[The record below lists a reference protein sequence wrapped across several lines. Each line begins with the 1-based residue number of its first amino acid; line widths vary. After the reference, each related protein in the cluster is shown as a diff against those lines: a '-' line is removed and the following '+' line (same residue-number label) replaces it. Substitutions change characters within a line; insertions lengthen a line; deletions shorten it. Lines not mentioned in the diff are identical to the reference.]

1 MPDLLIHATDAYGNY
16 VCQKLFEVAT
26 EAQRDRLVAEIT
38 EGSTFKSV
46 YANLHG
52 SCVITALISSC
63 SSPHQRMLVTQAT
76 SSEMESVITDPH
88 GAIMLQQCVDTFEE
102 FQYTFIIDYV
112 AKNFMSIATD
122 RYGCCVVKK
131 CIERMELVGSLLEL
145 IVLEN
150 VCQLSK
156 DQYGNYVLQHCMEL
170 LGEESGIKYAHY
182 VLGHARTLLFHKHGS
197 NVIEKVEGPF
207 CKIDF

>member
-1 MPDLLIHATDAYGNY
+1 MEALMPDLPIHATDAYGNY
-16 VCQKLFEVAT
+16 VCQKLLEVAT
-26 EAQRDRLVAEIT
+26 EAQKDRLVAEIT
-38 EGSTFKSV
+38 EGPTFKSV

-63 SSPHQRMLVTQAT
+63 SSSNQRILMAQAI
-76 SSEMESVITDPH
+76 SSEMESIIIDPH

-102 FQYTFIIDYV
+102 SQYSFIIDYV
-112 AKNFMSIATD
+112 AKNFMSIATN

-131 CIERMELVGSLLEL
+131 CIERVELAGSPLEP

-150 VCQLSK
+150 ICQLSK

-170 LGEESGIKYAHY
+170 LEEESRVKYAHH
-182 VLGHARTLLFHKHGS
+182 VLEHTRALLFHKHGS
-197 NVIEKVEGPF
+197 NVIEKVVF
-207 CKIDF
+207 LRN